1 MDELQ
6 NIPAT
11 SIIAQGIYL
20 VGIILAF
27 IVNFKKLRG
36 VNKKDIED
44 LENQRKID
52 KKELTTS
59 IEKLGSKI
67 EIVAYTVQ
75 DLTVENELAKTK
87 KENESSLYNTLTKT
101 AFVFTQTVLDPE
113 QDTNL
118 IQVLNHIRNKVI
130 NFSTEYLN
138 SPFRKDEDVDDLKKY
153 LQMETESIRN
163 TIRFLADRL
172 FKGEVFYKNTKFIYS
187 NFINEYTDN
196 DSVIKALV
204 FRLEENGLS
213 DQQKY
218 ISVFKKFLLTIF
230 QNQVKA
236 NKKWNK
242 LMASVQQST

>member
-27 IVNFKKLRG
+27 VINFKKLRG
-36 VNKKDIED
+36 VNKKDVED

-52 KKELTTS
+52 KKELTSS

-75 DLTVENELAKTK
+75 ELTVENELAKTK
-87 KENESSLYNTLTKT
+87 KENESSLCNTLTKT

-113 QDTNL
+113 QDANL

-163 TIRFLADRL
+163 TIGFLADRL
-172 FKGEVFYKNTKFIYS
+172 FKGEVFYKNKKFIYS
-187 NFINEYTDN
+187 DFINAYTDN